1 MYELHCIEGMSY
13 RQIALLLNAEGV
25 PLPNGGWG
33 WTKSSVVR
41 VMSTTYG
48 QAIGRELGLLAS

>member
-1 MYELHCIEGMSY
+1 MYELHFIDKMSY
-13 RQIALLLNAEGV
+13 RRIAVLLNAEGV
-25 PLPNGGWG
+25 SLPNGGFG